1 MNFFNIEG
9 VNIPHVGY
17 GRMAWE
23 IRNAMLDTVTF
34 SEDSEAVVFAMTP
47 QMVKGWW
54 HGQRTGLITMWETSV
69 LPPPFRRLSSMFDVL
84 FVPCDHNA
92 ELFAPYHSNIRVMPL
107 GINHELWHPVK
118 AVKKD
123 KFRFMTGGSG
133 WERKGIPQVME
144 AFRLANLPDS
154 ELIIKCPPDLY
165 DEPDDY
171 GLTDGMTMIREALDP
186 VAERNLHATADCFV
200 SATRGE
206 GFGLIPLQQ
215 AALGNLVIA
224 PDHTGHAMFSDVF
237 DWIPSSRP
245 QKANMLNHPECG
257 DWMVPDMDEMVDAM
271 RAAYEQGRPSMAE
284 RKVRA
289 ERTFRFTWGNA
300 ANILLA
306 GLPPGGLLTEKE
318 WMPAGGTGRMVRALR
333 KVEADVGIYKIRL
346 QAGEE
351 GLIPAVTLEH
361 LVSCGAVTEI

>member
-1 MNFFNIEG
+1 MSFYNIEG

-23 IRNAMLDTVTF
+23 IKNAMLDMVTF

-54 HGQRTGLITMWETSV
+54 KGQRTGLITMWETSV
-69 LPPPFRRLSSMFDVL
+69 LPAPFRRLSSMFDVL

-92 ELFAPYHSNIRVMPL
+92 ELFAPYHSNIQVMPL
-107 GINHELWHPVK
+107 GINHELWHPVRD
-118 AVKKD
+118 VKNS

-133 WERKGIPQVME
+133 WERKGIPQVIK
-144 AFRLANLPDS
+144 AFQLADLPDS
-154 ELIIKCPPDLY
+154 ELVIKCPPDLY
-165 DEPDDY
+165 DEPREY
-171 GLTDGMTMIREALDP
+171 GLTDNMTLIREALDP
-186 VAERNLHATADCFV
+186 VTERNLHATADCFV

-224 PDHTGHAMFSDVF
+224 PNHTGHAMFADVF
-237 DWIPSSRP
+237 DWIPVCRP
-245 QKANMLNHPECG
+245 EKANMLNHAECG

-271 RAAYEQGRPSMAE
+271 RAAYERGRPSITE
-284 RKVRA
+284 RKIRA
-289 ERTFRFTWGNA
+289 ERTARFTWGNA
-300 ANILLA
+300 ANILLG
-306 GLPPGGLLTEKE
+306 GLPPGGLLKDKE
-318 WMPAGGTGRMVRALR
+318 WVYCGGDGRLVRALR

-346 QAGEE
+346 KVGEE
-351 GLIPAVTLEH
+351 KLIPAVTVEH
-361 LVSCGAVTEI
+361 LVSSGAVAEI

>member
-1 MNFFNIEG
+1 MSFYNIEG

-17 GRMAWE
+17 GRMACE
-23 IRNAMLDTVTF
+23 LRDAVAERVEL
-34 SEDSEAVVFAMTP
+34 SEDASAVVFAMTP

-54 HGQRTGLITMWETSV
+54 KGQRTGLITMWETSV
-69 LPPPFRRLSSMFDVL
+69 LPAPFRRLSSMFDVL

-92 ELFAPYHSNIRVMPL
+92 ELFAPYHNNIRVMPL

-144 AFRLANLPDS
+144 AFRFADLPDS

-165 DEPDDY
+165 DEPRNY
-171 GLTDGMTMIREALDP
+171 GLTDNMTLIREALDP
-186 VAERNLHATADCFV
+186 IAERNLHATADCFV

-224 PDHTGHAMFSDVF
+224 PNHTGHAMFADVF

-245 QKANMLNHPECG
+245 QKANMLNHPDCG

-271 RAAYEQGRPSMAE
+271 RAAYERGRPSMAE
-284 RKVRA
+284 RRVRA
-289 ERTFRFTWGNA
+289 ERTSRFTWGNA

-306 GLPPGGLLTEKE
+306 GLPPGGLLPEKE

-346 QAGEE
+346 KAGEE
-351 GLIPAVTLEH
+351 GMVSAVTVEH
-361 LVSCGAVTEI
+361 LVSSGAVTEI